1 MRVETV
7 HRITGLHLLLDDT
20 GAAAWLEFEAG
31 DDWSQMR
38 ASLLE
43 RVHIASEHAGFG
55 KPPILE
61 HHYKG
66 GVALALKAEPDSLY
80 TMCSVLEWATSED
93 DESGELW
100 DAILSEK
107 ATEERPRLNA
117 CHAWARSR
125 GLPALDDE
133 DAFTLGMGKHA
144 TTWPLDNL
152 PSDKELEEANA
163 QAIPLAY
170 LTGTNGKTTTT
181 RMVAR
186 IAQMSSLKPGNT
198 SSDGI
203 IVDGQPIEEG
213 DWTGPGAA
221 RMVLRHPDVDVA
233 LLETA
238 RGGLM
243 RRGLVLPN
251 ADVALVT
258 NISADH
264 LGQWGILDVHDLADA
279 KLVVARSLKPGGT
292 LILNKDCPI
301 LGAAFERMDASFKDN
316 IDVVWF
322 STQEDAHKDGLAGWL
337 EGDEI
342 VLRTGTNTELRL
354 AVKSI
359 PLTLGGTA
367 LHNIQNAIAASIVAL
382 QLKFPESGIEKGLS
396 SLKPNVDDSRGRSNL
411 YSVDNKY
418 LLLDFAHNPGGLK
431 MMAELS
437 KRWPAGGRYFLM
449 GQAGDRTTALVE
461 ELAEEAVAIGLDH
474 VVVKNLPGHA
484 YERDPNEV
492 AQCQVEALYK
502 AGQKEGSV
510 THVADEVEAA
520 EALID
525 MADEKSLIFLM
536 AHENVNGVMEML
548 ERRKAVVAT
557 LLDEL
562 TR

>member
-20 GAAAWLEFEAG
+20 GAAAWLDFDAG
-31 DDWSQMR
+31 DDWAALR
-38 ASLLE
+38 ISLLE
-43 RVHIASEHAGFG
+43 RVHRACEHAGFG

-61 HHYKG
+61 HYYEG
-66 GVALALKAEPDSLY
+66 GVALALKAQPDALY
-80 TMCSVLEWATSED
+80 TMCAVLEWATSD
-93 DESGELW
+93 DGESGEFW

-117 CHAWARSR
+117 CHAWARKH

-133 DAFTLGMGKHA
+133 DAFTLGMGKHS
-144 TTWPLDNL
+144 TTWPLESL
-152 PSDKELEEANA
+152 PSDEQLA
-163 QAIPLAY
+163 QAEAKSIPLAY

-203 IVDGQPIEEG
+203 IVDGQAIEEG

-243 RRGLVLPN
+243 RRGLVLPS

-279 KLVVARSLKPGGT
+279 KLVVARALKPGGT

-301 LGAAFERMDASFKDN
+301 LGSAFERMDASFKEN
-316 IDVVWF
+316 IDVAWF
-322 STQEDAHKDGLAGWL
+322 STKEDTDTSGLAGWL
-337 EGDEI
+337 NGDEI

-367 LHNIQNAIAASIVAL
+367 LHNIQNAIAAALVACAFDL
-382 QLKFPESGIEKGLS
+382 PASGIQEGLS
-396 SLKPNVDDSRGRSNL
+396 SLMPNVEDSRGRSNL
-411 YSVDNKY
+411 YAVDNKY

-449 GQAGDRTTALVE
+449 GQAGDRTTALVK

-474 VVVKNLPGHA
+474 VVVKNLPGHS
-484 YERDPNEV
+484 YERDANEV
-492 AQCQVEALYK
+492 AQSQVAALYK

-510 THVADEVEAA
+510 THVPDEVEAA

-525 MADEKSLIFLM
+525 MADEHSLIFLI

-548 ERRKAVVAT
+548 ERRNAVLAT
-557 LLDEL
+557 LPDEL

>member
-20 GAAAWLEFEAG
+20 GAAAWLEFDAG
-31 DDWSQMR
+31 DDWALLR
-38 ASLLE
+38 TPLLE
-43 RVHIASEHAGFG
+43 RIHHACEHAGFG

-61 HHYKG
+61 HHYDG
-66 GVALALKAEPDSLY
+66 GVALALNAQPDALY
-80 TMCSVLEWATSED
+80 TMCAVLEWATSED
-93 DESGELW
+93 VESGEFW

-107 ATEERPRLNA
+107 QTEQRPRLNE
-117 CHAWARSR
+117 CHAWARSH

-133 DAFTLGMGKHA
+133 DAFTLGMGKHS
-144 TTWPLDNL
+144 TTWPLDSL
-152 PSDKELEEANA
+152 PSDKELGEADGKE
-163 QAIPLAY
+163 IPLAY

-203 IVDGQPIEEG
+203 IVDGQAIEEG

-221 RMVLRHPDVDVA
+221 RMVLRHPEVDVA

-251 ADVALVT
+251 AYVALVT

-279 KLVVARSLKPGGT
+279 KLVVARALKPGGT

-301 LGAAFERMDASFKDN
+301 LVAAFDRMDASFKEN

-322 STQEDAHKDGLAGWL
+322 STKENAETEGLAGWL
-337 EGDEI
+337 EGEEI
-342 VLRTGTNTELRL
+342 VLRTNDKTEFRL

-367 LHNIQNAIAASIVAL
+367 LHNIQNAIAAGLVAL
-382 QLKFPESGIEKGLS
+382 KLGLPTSGILEGLN

-411 YSVDNKY
+411 YTVDNKY

-449 GQAGDRTTALVE
+449 GQAGDRTAALVE
-461 ELAEEAVAIGLDH
+461 ELAQEAVAIGLDH
-474 VVVKNLPGHA
+474 VVVKNLPKHS

-492 AQCQVEALYK
+492 AQSQVAALYK

-510 THVADEVEAA
+510 THVPDEVEAA
-520 EALID
+520 ETLID
-525 MADEKSLIFLM
+525 MAEEESLIFLI

-548 ERRKAVVAT
+548 ERRKAVLAT
-557 LLDEL
+557 LPDEL

>member
-20 GAAAWLEFEAG
+20 GAAAWLEFDAG
-31 DDWSQMR
+31 DDWALVR
-38 ASLLE
+38 TALLE
-43 RVHIASEHAGFG
+43 RVHHACHHAGFG

-61 HHYKG
+61 HHYEG
-66 GVALALKAEPDSLY
+66 GIALALKAQPDALY
-80 TMCSVLEWATSED
+80 TMCAVLEWATSED
-93 DESGELW
+93 AESGEFW

-107 ATEERPRLNA
+107 QTEQRPRLNA
-117 CHAWARSR
+117 CHAWARSH

-133 DAFTLGMGKHA
+133 DAFTLGMGKYS
-144 TTWPLDNL
+144 TTWPLDSL
-152 PSDKELEEANA
+152 PSDEQLAGCEAK
-163 QAIPLAY
+163 AIPLAY

-186 IAQMSSLKPGNT
+186 IAQMSSLKSGNT

-203 IVDGQPIEEG
+203 IVNGEPIEEG

-221 RMVLRHPDVDVA
+221 RMVLRHPDVEIA

-264 LGQWGILDVHDLADA
+264 LGQWGILDVDALADA
-279 KLVVARSLKPGGT
+279 KLVVARSVKPGGT
-292 LILNKDCPI
+292 LVLNKDCPI
-301 LGAAFERMDASFKDN
+301 LGAAFERMDASFKEN
-316 IDVVWF
+316 IDVAWF
-322 STQEDAHKDGLAGWL
+322 STRDKADTSELAGWL
-337 EGDEI
+337 DQDDL
-342 VLRTGTNTELRL
+342 VLRTDDNAEFRL
-354 AVKSI
+354 SVKSI

-367 LHNIQNAIAASIVAL
+367 LHNIQNAIAAGLVAL
-382 QLKFPESGIEKGLS
+382 KLGLPLSGIQEGLN

-411 YSVDNKY
+411 YTVDDKY

-437 KRWPAGGRYFLM
+437 KRWPTGGRYFLI
-449 GQAGDRTTALVE
+449 GQAGDRNTALVE
-461 ELAEEAVAIGLDH
+461 ELALEAVAIGLDH
-474 VVVKNLPGHA
+474 VVVKNLPKHA
-484 YERDPNEV
+484 YERDPSEV
-492 AQCQVEALYK
+492 AQSQIDALYR
-502 AGQKEGSV
+502 AGQKAGTI
-510 THVADEVEAA
+510 THVPDEVEAA

-525 MADEKSLIFLM
+525 MAGEKSLIFLI
-536 AHENVNGVMEML
+536 AHENVDGIMEML
-548 ERRKAVVAT
+548 DRRNAVLAT
-557 LLDEL
+557 LPEEL